1 MDGSHG
7 LECLEG
13 AKDKVKKPK
22 GPPAG
27 SQSPE
32 WPWTSTSNSS
42 STGLLLL
49 VKIIMCNRGSVV
61 NARQCP
67 PGNGDSYCDDF
78 HDDIIDDDND
88 KNEDDG
94 DFRDDKNV

>member
-32 WPWTSTSNSS
+32 WPWTSTSSSS

-67 PGNGDSYCDDF
+67 SGNGDDF
-78 HDDIIDDDND
+78 HDDIIDDNND
-88 KNEDDG
+88 KNEDGG
-94 DFRDDKNV
+94 DFRDDTNV